1 MVSVM
6 ESTIEENTLRNKLIY
21 SHKVNILVVDDCPNN
36 LRVLSSILT
45 QNGYIVRKA
54 LDGKIAIN
62 ACQKILP
69 DLILLD
75 IMMPNMDGYQLC
87 KYFKENEKTRHIP
100 IIFISALDDVL
111 DKVKAFNSGGADYI
125 TKPFEVKEVLA
136 RVTNQLTIRQLYNA
150 LTDQNLQLQKLNEEL
165 RIANAELEQFAYI
178 ASHDLKSPLQSIIG
192 YTQLIG
198 CKYEK
203 DFAPDHKRYL
213 EHIVNAAWRMK
224 RLIDD
229 LLDYSKLEKETQEL
243 ELTDCQN
250 VLEEALDNLREEI
263 NSSGATITYSPLP
276 KLMGDR
282 TQLISLFQN
291 LISNG
296 IKFRRPQVIPEI
308 KISAQLKNS
317 SEWLFG
323 VQDNGIGIEPQYFER
338 IFEIFQRLHSYRE
351 YPGNGIGMTICK
363 KIVERHG
370 GSIWVESQVNKG
382 TTFYFTIPSQ

>member
-1 MVSVM
+1 M
-6 ESTIEENTLRNKLIY
+6 ESTIEENTLINKLIY

-54 LDGKIAIN
+54 LDGEIAIS

-87 KYFKENEKTRHIP
+87 QYFKQNEKTRHIP

-125 TKPFEVKEVLA
+125 SKPFEVKEVLA

-150 LTDQNLQLQKLNEEL
+150 LTEQNIQLQKLNEEL

-192 YTQLIG
+192 YTQLIS

-229 LLDYSKLEKETQEL
+229 LLDYSKLGKETQEL

-263 NSSGATITYSPLP
+263 NSSGATITHSPLP

-308 KISAQLKNS
+308 KILAQLKNS